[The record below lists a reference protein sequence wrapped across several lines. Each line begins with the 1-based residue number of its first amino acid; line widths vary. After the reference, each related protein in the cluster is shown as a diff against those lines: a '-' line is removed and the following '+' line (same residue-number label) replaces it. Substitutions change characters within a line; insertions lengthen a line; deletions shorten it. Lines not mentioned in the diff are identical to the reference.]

1 MDNLFIKRQR
11 DALAGIGRMLLSLP
25 GLMKTMNVAKVIAAL
40 VIIGQLF
47 GALIFDLPV
56 TPHGPQLDMSKFTL
70 VWSDEFEEGT
80 FNKTY
85 WSGHYCWG
93 DDGTWPRDTA
103 FWNRRQVSFRD
114 GYLIIRAEY
123 LENGPKGPEGPAG
136 PAYYSYGMDT
146 NPWTD
151 GPGKPGY
158 EQLYGYF
165 EMRCILPKGKG
176 LNPAFWL
183 LCDGMFN
190 TDPDGGLTDGGVTG
204 CEIDV
209 FETSTKYADNSL
221 NPRKNAVYHT
231 IHVDSYDEY
240 HRSEMQGS
248 FLANNPRSEYNTYGI
263 EWNPDGYIWY
273 VNGVETARTD
283 FGGVCQVPLYL
294 IISLGVDE
302 NIKDNPGLPAEF
314 IVDYVR
320 AYQYNDLL

>member
-114 GYLIIRAEY
+114 GNLIIRAEY

-136 PAYYSYGMDT
+136 PAY
-146 NPWTD
+146 
-151 GPGKPGY
+151 
-158 EQLYGYF
+158 
-165 EMRCILPKGKG
+165 
-176 LNPAFWL
+176 
-183 LCDGMFN
+183 
-190 TDPDGGLTDGGVTG
+190 
-204 CEIDV
+204 
-209 FETSTKYADNSL
+209 
-221 NPRKNAVYHT
+221 
-231 IHVDSYDEY
+231 
-240 HRSEMQGS
+240 
-248 FLANNPRSEYNTYGI
+248 
-263 EWNPDGYIWY
+263 
-273 VNGVETARTD
+273 
-283 FGGVCQVPLYL
+283 
-294 IISLGVDE
+294 
-302 NIKDNPGLPAEF
+302 
-314 IVDYVR
+314 
-320 AYQYNDLL
+320 